1 MASDSDSDSESDDNL
16 ARLRE
21 AVDCDTLRE
30 NLYSKKEMKSN
41 IEDASNHVDF
51 VSEGAEIEVKTPN
64 GPSSCVD
71 DPISMSA
78 SIKAILKA
86 NTTKVKTNYVA
97 STAPS
102 LRRDRQDDSKPSI
115 MSELDVTPQFQ
126 KFVGSKL
133 DDFLD
138 KQIKDVLKEKKE
150 VALDKENE
158 LKLLKRSKV
167 GLKEEV
173 ECFIKRPRPELLAHR
188 SLEPTTED
196 LSSCA
201 VTGEFVASQLEVGGW
216 VNKFAGRVEEGI
228 ERIKK
233 KKKKVKKKKKDS
245 AAAVI
250 VPIEKCL

>member
-1 MASDSDSDSESDDNL
+1 MASDSDSESDDDL

-30 NLYSKKEMKSN
+30 NLYSKKEIKSN
-41 IEDASNHVDF
+41 IEDVSNPVDF
-51 VSEGAEIEVKTPN
+51 VSGGGEVKTPN
-64 GPSSCVD
+64 GPSLCVD
-71 DPISMSA
+71 DPKSMSD

-86 NTTKVKTNYVA
+86 NTNKVKTNYVA

-133 DDFLD
+133 DNFLD

-196 LSSCA
+196 LSACA
-201 VTGEFVASQLEVGGW
+201 VTGEFVISQLEVGGW
-216 VNKFAGRVEEGI
+216 VNKFAGRVEEGS

-233 KKKKVKKKKKDS
+233 KKKKVKKKKKKDS
-245 AAAVI
+245 AAAVN